1 MTTGPQCEGA
11 GNLIITNWSSRG
23 LMRVRLLFFTG
34 FYLLIFIGKSI
45 MDQQSGRL
53 GKKSVLFEESS
64 EDKDSVVCIYS
75 GIGHFLFILLL
86 LDT

>member
-1 MTTGPQCEGA
+1 MTTGPQCAEV

-23 LMRVRLLFFTG
+23 LMRVRQLFLTG
-34 FYLLIFIGKSI
+34 LCLMIFIGKSI

-64 EDKDSVVCIYS
+64 EDKDSVVCIQHL
-75 GIGHFLFILLL
+75 GLDIFGLL